1 MYIVTKITSDIR
13 KEVKIEMDTYC
24 VQSNVIRGLSK
35 EQYDLLRE
43 MCRYSNN
50 LYNVALYNIRQ
61 HYFNTKQFL
70 TYESNYH
77 ECKTN
82 ENYSLLQAGISQQI
96 MKVVD
101 RNFKSFFNLLKKCK
115 LGDYRYHDVNIPH
128 YRPKGGMFNLIMS
141 TNAFAIKG
149 GYLYVGMSRTF
160 RTLHESVKEIAIPF
174 PARLSG
180 KIIKEVRILPCNNGH
195 YFKIQY
201 VYEAE
206 QESVNADKN
215 NMLSID
221 LGVDNLATCVSTVG
235 TPFIIDGRKLKS
247 INHRWN
253 KETARLRSISMKQG
267 LKTTAR
273 IQRNTTKRNNQV
285 NDAIK
290 KSARYI
296 ANYCIENNIGTLVVG
311 YNADFKRNSNLG
323 KTNNQN
329 FVQIPLGN
337 LRQQLEFLCWK
348 YEIEYN
354 EQEESYTSKSSFLDK
369 DVLPEYKPEQPYI
382 GVFSGK
388 RIRRGLYQSK
398 NGTILNADV
407 NGAANILRK
416 CKQNVNFDRLCTGL
430 LASPKRIRLS

>member
-1 MYIVTKITSDIR
+1 MGI
-13 KEVKIEMDTYC
+13 YC

-77 ECKTN
+77 ECKMN

-174 PARLSG
+174 PARLSD
-180 KIIKEVRILPCNNGH
+180 KVIKEVRILPCNNGR

-206 QESVNADKN
+206 QESVNANKN

-235 TPFIIDGRKLKS
+235 TPFIIDGRRLKS
-247 INHRWN
+247 INHQWN
-253 KETARLRSISMKQG
+253 KETAKLRSISMKQG

-337 LRQQLEFLCWK
+337 LRQQLDFLCWK
-348 YEIEYN
+348 YGIEYI

-369 DVLPEYKPEQPYI
+369 DVLPEYKPEQPYT
-382 GVFSGK
+382 GKFSGK
-388 RIRRGLYQSK
+388 RVHRGLYCSA
-398 NGTILNADV
+398 NGTIVNADV
-407 NGAANILRK
+407 NGAANIMRK
-416 CKQNVNFDRLCTGL
+416 CKQNVDFDKLCTGL